1 MLNILTL
8 AEYSFPTTREQLQ
21 NIMAIPQAVSK
32 MKVVTVTSPNGF
44 GLSCHI
50 WKKGWSPNLPS

>member
-21 NIMAIPQAVSK
+21 NIMAIPQAVPK
-32 MKVVTVTSPNGF
+32 MKVVTVTSAAIYGR
-44 GLSCHI
+44 
-50 WKKGWSPNLPS
+50 KGGALICQANSS

>member
-21 NIMAIPQAVSK
+21 NIMAVSK
-32 MKVVTVTSPNGF
+32 MKVVTVTSAAIYGR
-44 GLSCHI
+44 
-50 WKKGWSPNLPS
+50 KGGALICQANSS

>member
-8 AEYSFPTTREQLQ
+8 AEYSFPTTRELQ

-32 MKVVTVTSPNGF
+32 MKVVTVTSAAIYGR
-44 GLSCHI
+44 
-50 WKKGWSPNLPS
+50 KGGALIYQANSS

>member
-8 AEYSFPTTREQLQ
+8 AEYSFPTTREELQ

-32 MKVVTVTSPNGF
+32 MKVVTVTSAAIYGR
-44 GLSCHI
+44 
-50 WKKGWSPNLPS
+50 KGGALIYQANSS

>member
-32 MKVVTVTSPNGF
+32 MKAAAIYGR
-44 GLSCHI
+44 
-50 WKKGWSPNLPS
+50 KGGALIYQANSS